1 MPTRTVLIQVPF
13 SVTSAVE
20 LRHDC
25 IQRHL
30 WEWSVSSTAM
40 RFLLIPR
47 CIDVE
52 VGEGAD
58 GDRLEGRARPVGAD
72 LGYRLAEHVG
82 DYGRDDRPANPA
94 LTGAPPATGEGPDL
108 GGGRCAR
115 PRCATEFG
123 DRHLLAAVRE

>member
-82 DYGRDDRPANPA
+82 GDCRDDPPPDPAP
-94 LTGAPPATGEGPDL
+94 TGAPPATGEGLDL
-108 GGGRCAR
+108 VGGRGAA
-115 PRCATEFG
+115 PRCATDLG
-123 DRHLLAAVRE
+123 DRHPLS